1 MLFAGQVLSFENLV
15 NNIFEFVHAL
25 VETPR
30 FRSSVREGIS
40 QVIYYII
47 LFMQITEEQVSTW
60 SSNPDRF
67 VEDES
72 EDSFTY
78 SVRLSAQDLL
88 LVTFRRASHIY
99 CGILLRRHRS

>member
-1 MLFAGQVLSFENLV
+1 MISFENLV
-15 NNIFEFVHAL
+15 LSIFEFVHAL

-30 FRSSVREGIS
+30 FRSAVKEGSS

-60 SSNPDRF
+60 TTNPYRF

-72 EDSFTY
+72 EDSYSY
-78 SVRLSAQDLL
+78 SVRLSAQEL
-88 LVTFRRASHIY
+88 LVVCHLIY
-99 CGILLRRHRS
+99 LLF

>member
-1 MLFAGQVLSFENLV
+1 MYYDAGEVISFENLV
-15 NNIFEFVHAL
+15 SSIFEFVHAL

-47 LFMQITEEQVSTW
+47 LFMQVTEEQVSTW
-60 SSNPDRF
+60 TSNPDRF

-78 SVRLSAQDLL
+78 SVRLSALDLL
-88 LVTFRRASHIY
+88 LVTFKFSTF
-99 CGILLRRHRS
+99 